1 MGSESAH
8 TPDKDTD
15 VPVRPTLTSRVVTGN
30 DGREECTIH
39 PTDATPEELLTMW
52 VSASGDS
59 FVDVDEMR

>member
-15 VPVRPTLTSRVVTGN
+15 VPVRPPLTSRVVTGN